1 MFNLIVHEVD
11 AEKAKIQARNIE
23 MPDEKD
29 NFSVLDIN
37 INEMNINLYFNNSID
52 LFKFAVKVKE
62 IAQKNLWND

>member
-11 AEKAKIQARNIE
+11 VEKAKIQARNIE
-23 MPDEKD
+23 MPNEKD

-37 INEMNINLYFNNSID
+37 INEMNINLYFNNSMD

-62 IAQKNLWND
+62 IAQKNLCPD